1 MTSYDTKI
9 NKPDN
14 KRTNDILFIKKVFKK
29 ISGTKRIIINS

>member
-14 KRTNDILFIKKVFKK
+14 KRTNDILFIKVFKK